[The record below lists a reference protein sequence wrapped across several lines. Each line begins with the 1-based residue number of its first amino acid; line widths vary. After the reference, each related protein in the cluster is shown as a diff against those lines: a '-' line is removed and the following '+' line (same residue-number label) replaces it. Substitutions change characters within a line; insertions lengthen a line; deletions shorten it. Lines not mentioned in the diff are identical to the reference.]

1 MEQPKISSKALVEYK
16 KLIYARNNRAIL
28 LFIKL
33 LVVLFFMGIVWYDRE
48 YGIANVTINVSVGE
62 VNYANIL
69 FAILLLSLAIRFI
82 SLFLNNIPG
91 LRVLQDR
98 MERKELEKIKATYQ
112 YQLSVKK

>member
-16 KLIYARNNRAIL
+16 KLIYTRNNRAIL

-33 LVVLFFMGIVWYDRE
+33 LVILFFMGIIWYDKQ
-48 YGIANVTINVSVGE
+48 YGIANVTIKVSVGD
-62 VNYANIL
+62 VDYSNIL

-91 LRVLQDR
+91 LRGLQDR
-98 MERKELEKIKATYQ
+98 MERKEIEKIKATYQ